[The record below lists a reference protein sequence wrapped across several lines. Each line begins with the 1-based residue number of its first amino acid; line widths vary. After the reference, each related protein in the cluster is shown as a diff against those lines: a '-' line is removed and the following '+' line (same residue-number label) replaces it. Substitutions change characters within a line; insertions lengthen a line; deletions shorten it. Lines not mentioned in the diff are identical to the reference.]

1 MGKVNETQIAN
12 ILKFM
17 QDRHVFASIE
27 RMTYC
32 PVDMEFAMSVIETI
46 GTYRNPKFR
55 IDDENR
61 FVYENMVRWV
71 HGDTEMKCVSPDD
84 SKKVIPGD
92 IAKGI
97 YIAGNTGTGKTWCLD
112 IMSKY
117 TQLLNIGIKIV
128 GERHALTWGGFRAD
142 AIIADYQQTGEYY
155 RFAKQP
161 IICIHDLGTESTDA
175 LYMGNRMNVLR
186 AILEYRG
193 DRSDQITL
201 ISSNIPMEHKMFT
214 DKYGDRVAS
223 RMREMCNYFELTGQ
237 DRRKL

>member
-1 MGKVNETQIAN
+1 MGKVNETHIAA
-12 ILKFM
+12 IMKFM
-17 QDRHVFASIE
+17 KERKVFAGIE
-27 RMTYC
+27 RLAYL
-32 PVDMEFAMSVIETI
+32 PVDIEFAMSVIDVI
-46 GTYRNPKFR
+46 GKYRNPKFR

-61 FVYENMVRWV
+61 FVYENIVRWV
-71 HGDTEMKCVSPDD
+71 HGDSEMKCMSPETKSIVSGN
-84 SKKVIPGD
+84 IN
-92 IAKGI
+92 KGI
-97 YIAGNTGTGKTWCLD
+97 YIAGNTGTGKTWCLE
-112 IMSKY
+112 IISKY
-117 TQLLNIGIKIV
+117 TQLNNFAINIV
-128 GERHALTWGGFRAD
+128 GERRSLAWGSYRAD
-142 AIIADYQQTGEYY
+142 SIIAEYQQTGEYY
-155 RFAKQP
+155 RFANQP

-223 RMREMCNYFELTGQ
+223 RMHEMCNYFELTGQ

>member
-1 MGKVNETQIAN
+1 MGKVNETQIAT
-12 ILKFM
+12 IMKFM
-17 QDRHVFASIE
+17 KERKVFAGIE
-27 RMTYC
+27 RLAYL
-32 PVDMEFAMSVIETI
+32 PVDMEFAMSVIDVI
-46 GTYRNPKFR
+46 GKYRNPKFC

-61 FVYENMVRWV
+61 FTYENMVRWV
-71 HGDTEMKCVSPDD
+71 HGDPEMKCVSPDD

-92 IAKGI
+92 ITKGI

-128 GERHALTWGGFRAD
+128 GERHALIWGGFRAD
-142 AIIADYQQTGEYY
+142 AIIAEYQQRGEYY
-155 RFAKQP
+155 GYAKQP
-161 IICIHDLGTESTDA
+161 ILCMHDLGTESIDA

-201 ISSNIPMEHKMFT
+201 ITSNLPMEHKMFI